1 LSAKRDNA
9 GIADAMAKY
18 LGLNKEAETAG
29 EEVSGAK
36 PSKRG
41 TMLVTQHDPA
51 VIKQLKLLA
60 AERNTTQQKLVAEG
74 LNIVFQKY
82 GKQPIA
88 S

>member
-9 GIADAMAKY
+9 NIFDAMAKY
-18 LGLNKEAETAG
+18 LRPDKEAETAG
-29 EEVSGAK
+29 DETSRSK

-74 LNIVFQKY
+74 LNAVFQKY